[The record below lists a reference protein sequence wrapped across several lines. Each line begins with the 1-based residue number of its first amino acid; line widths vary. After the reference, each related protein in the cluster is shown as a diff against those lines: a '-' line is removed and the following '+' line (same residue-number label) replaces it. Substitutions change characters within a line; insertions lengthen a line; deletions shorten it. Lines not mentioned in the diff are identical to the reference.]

1 MIEIRRNPSTRE
13 LRLFAALIFPAFWTV
28 VALLLHTR
36 LGWSN
41 VALTIAVAAVCISIA
56 GFVEPRF
63 MRLVYL
69 GMIMATYP
77 IGFVV
82 SHILL
87 AVVYYVVFT
96 GVAVLL
102 RLLGRDPMNRKL
114 EPSAPTYWL
123 DREATADTERY
134 FRQY

>member
-1 MIEIRRNPSTRE
+1 MIEIRRNPSTQE
-13 LRLFAALIFPAFWTV
+13 LRLFAALIFPAFWAV
-28 VALLLHTR
+28 VAFLLHTR

-41 VALTIAVAAVCISIA
+41 VALTIAVAAVIISIA
-56 GFVEPRF
+56 GFIEPRF
-63 MRLVYL
+63 MRWVYL

-96 GVAVLL
+96 GVAILL
-102 RLLGRDPMNRKL
+102 RLAGRDPMNRKL
-114 EPSAPTYWL
+114 EPSAPTYWI
-123 DREATADTERY
+123 DRETTADTERY